1 MVASWP
7 GKSLAEAERIGQAN
21 LTEEEEEEIF
31 LPSLSAA
38 LTIFFIQK
46 SERVASMAGLRGII
60 IVIIMNINSWKTMGN
75 CSPGAGYSSERSP

>member
-38 LTIFFIQK
+38 LTNFFIQK
-46 SERVASMAGLRGII
+46 SERVL
-60 IVIIMNINSWKTMGN
+60 VILW
-75 CSPGAGYSSERSP
+75 